1 MFQKQMIEYLEPE
14 NVIITGIK
22 VPISKK
28 SGNQGLLLK
37 NCMKIKE
44 LRV

>member
-1 MFQKQMIEYLEPE
+1 LTVRFS
-14 NVIITGIK
+14 VSTGIK
-22 VPISKK
+22 EPISKK